1 MSRKVAVDSDADE
14 WKSVQHVHAY
24 LENADRIPHRLEGE
38 RVLLDS
44 VPLDVGRVLD
54 LGTGDGRLLAL
65 LRVDRPGFE
74 GVAIDFSEAML
85 DAARTRFKSDKR
97 IEVTKH
103 DFGLP
108 LPSSLGKFD
117 AIVSSFAIHHCSDAR
132 KRELY
137 SEVFDHLSAGGVFC
151 NLEHVASP
159 TASLHGVF
167 LRAIGLTP
175 ETEDRSNRLLDV
187 ETQLGWMRDIGFV
200 DVGCYWKWLEFAL
213 LVGLKPGRV

>member
-1 MSRKVAVDSDADE
+1 MSRKVAVDPGADE

-24 LENADRIPHRLEGE
+24 LESADRIPHRLEGE
-38 RVLLDS
+38 RVLLDQ

-65 LRVDRPGFE
+65 LRIDRPGFE
-74 GVAIDFSEAML
+74 GVAIDFSDAML
-85 DAARTRFKSDKR
+85 DAARKRFKSDKR
-97 IEVTKH
+97 IKVVGR
-103 DFGLP
+103 DLGLP

-137 SEVFDHLSAGGVFC
+137 REVFGRLSAGGVFC

-159 TASLHGVF
+159 TESLHEVF
-167 LRAIGLTP
+167 LRAIGLTS
-175 ETEDRSNRLLDV
+175 EAEDRSNRLLDV
-187 ETQLGWMRDIGFV
+187 ETQLGWMREIGFV
-200 DVGCYWKWLEFAL
+200 DVDCYWKWLEFAL
-213 LVGLKPGRV
+213 LVGFKPGGR